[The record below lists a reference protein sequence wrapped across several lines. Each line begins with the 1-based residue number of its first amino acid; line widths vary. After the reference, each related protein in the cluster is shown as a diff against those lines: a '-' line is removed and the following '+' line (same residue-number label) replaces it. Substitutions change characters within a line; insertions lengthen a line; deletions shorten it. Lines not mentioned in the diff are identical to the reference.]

1 MTNEY
6 IQSILNSVIKD
17 EYPEINVDIYV
28 SSERDLVYITSTN
41 KLIYNITFDLTDSDY
56 GKYVREGIDKHIWDK
71 MRSFIRDL
79 IKMLGI
85 SDKVRFYFNFGKED

>member
-6 IQSILNSVIKD
+6 IQTILNSVIKQ

-28 SSERDLVYITSTN
+28 SSERDLIYMTSTN
-41 KLIYNITFDLTDSDY
+41 KMVYNIVFDLTYSDY
-56 GKYVREGIDKHIWDK
+56 GKYAHEGIDKHIWDK
-71 MRSFIRDL
+71 MRLFIRDL

-85 SDKVRFYFNFGKED
+85 SDKVNFYFNGSRED

>member
-6 IQSILNSVIKD
+6 IQSILNSVIKQ

-28 SSERDLVYITSTN
+28 SSERDLIYITSTN
-41 KLIYNITFDLTDSDY
+41 KMVYNIVFDLTDSDY

-71 MRSFIRDL
+71 IRSFIRDL

-85 SDKVRFYFNFGKED
+85 SDKVRFYFYCKKED